1 MRGGGGGGDR
11 REPAER
17 EKTEHRFERRVSPQ
31 ASEAALTVDGGP
43 GVPSS
48 HTVLARREG
57 RGVPSP
63 TAADLGP
70 RTAAPPPPT
79 LMRCLLTHLVKV
91 FFCTRSRSSRRNEPV
106 TQGLGEAP
114 GG

>member
-70 RTAAPPPPT
+70 CTGSAT
-79 LMRCLLTHLVKV
+79 TTDLDEVLVD
-91 FFCTRSRSSRRNEPV
+91 P
-106 TQGLGEAP
+106 LGEGFLLHSVP
-114 GG
+114 LI

>member
-11 REPAER
+11 REPAEW

-63 TAADLGP
+63 TAADLGL
-70 RTAAPPPPT
+70 RTGSAT
-79 LMRCLLTHLVKV
+79 TTDLDEVLVD
-91 FFCTRSRSSRRNEPV
+91 P
-106 TQGLGEAP
+106 LGEGFLLHSVP
-114 GG
+114 LI